1 VTRKNIMRRKR
12 STSYDQGHD
21 SKITNV
27 RAVVAGLDGVG
38 KSALTVRF
46 ITRRFI
52 GEYDQNLEMTYR
64 HHVTLDGHFVALDL
78 MDTAGK
84 NTEKKLESFTVFGD
98 LFFLLYSI
106 TDRFS
111 FLEARRLGRYIR
123 DFKNKESTLILVGT
137 KTDLKHR
144 RKISDNEGVQLAK
157 ELGSVFCQISI
168 ADGYIE
174 TNSLFFDSLRLHLN
188 NKNIQMNNMKASLH
202 DNVEKDKSGPLSR
215 MREGF
220 RGMYTRR
227 KSIA

>member
-1 VTRKNIMRRKR
+1 MTTSSPGPFSLTSLPATKWGKTLYPVSR
-12 STSYDQGHD
+12 SD
-21 SKITNV
+21 KAWI
-27 RAVVAGLDGVG
+27 A
-38 KSALTVRF
+38 
-46 ITRRFI
+46 
-52 GEYDQNLEMTYR
+52 R
-64 HHVTLDGHFVALDL
+64 HILIFCFSFFTQ
-78 MDTAGK
+78 

-188 NKNIQMNNMKASLH
+188 NKNIQMNNIKASLH

>member
-1 VTRKNIMRRKR
+1 MTTSSPGPFSLTFLPATKWGKTLYPVSRPDKAWITQHILIFCFSF
-12 STSYDQGHD
+12 STQ
-21 SKITNV
+21 
-27 RAVVAGLDGVG
+27 
-38 KSALTVRF
+38 
-46 ITRRFI
+46 
-52 GEYDQNLEMTYR
+52 
-64 HHVTLDGHFVALDL
+64 
-78 MDTAGK
+78 

-144 RKISDNEGVQLAK
+144 RKISENEGVQLAK

-202 DNVEKDKSGPLSR
+202 DYGEKDKSGPLSR

>member
-1 VTRKNIMRRKR
+1 M
-12 STSYDQGHD
+12 
-21 SKITNV
+21 
-27 RAVVAGLDGVG
+27 
-38 KSALTVRF
+38 
-46 ITRRFI
+46 
-52 GEYDQNLEMTYR
+52 
-64 HHVTLDGHFVALDL
+64 
-78 MDTAGK
+78 
-84 NTEKKLESFTVFGD
+84 ESFTVFGD

-123 DFKNKESTLILVGT
+123 DFKSKESTLILVGT

-144 RKISDNEGVQLAK
+144 RKISENEGVQLAK

-188 NKNIQMNNMKASLH
+188 NKNIQMNNMKAPLH